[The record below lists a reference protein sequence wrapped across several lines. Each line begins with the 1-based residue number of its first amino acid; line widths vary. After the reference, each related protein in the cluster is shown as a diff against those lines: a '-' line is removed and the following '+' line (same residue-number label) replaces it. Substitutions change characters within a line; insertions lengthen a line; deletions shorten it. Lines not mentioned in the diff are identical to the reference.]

1 MLAYIFLS
9 PPISRSSSLPP
20 SFRSFARGRVVR
32 FLDFMK
38 AGILGFDGAGKR
50 TLFALLT
57 QVAGAAQARTEQ
69 VGVLKVPDEKLL
81 ELSRLHESR
90 KTTPATVEFVLIP
103 SLVKGRS
110 KDKLDVSSL
119 RAVDVL
125 VHVVRAFEDPS
136 VAHPEGTVNAARD
149 VEVMELELTL
159 ADLGVVE
166 RRIER
171 LEADAKK
178 GRKGELQDLE
188 ILTRARGALGEG
200 HPLREALSPE
210 DREALR
216 GYALL
221 TAKPMLA
228 VVNVSEDDAR
238 SPDLTARL
246 GLSRWA
252 EAPGFRIAYVSARI
266 ESEIAELPP
275 KDARA
280 FREELGLAEGM
291 VERIVRAA
299 FELMGVI
306 TFYTA
311 GETESRAW
319 ILPRG
324 TKAVKAAGTIHSDI
338 ERGFI
343 RAEVVPY
350 DVLVREGSWNRCR
363 DKGLL
368 RLEGKDYPVAEAD
381 VVYFR
386 FNV

>member
-1 MLAYIFLS
+1 
-9 PPISRSSSLPP
+9 
-20 SFRSFARGRVVR
+20 
-32 FLDFMK
+32 MK
-38 AGILGFDGAGKR
+38 AGIVGFDGAGKR

-57 QVAGAAQARTEQ
+57 EVAGAASARTEQ

-81 ELSRLHESR
+81 VLTRLHESR
-90 KTTPATVEFVLIP
+90 KTTPATIEFVLIP

-110 KDKLDVSSL
+110 KEKLDVSSL

-125 VHVVRAFEDPS
+125 VHVVRAFEDPA
-136 VAHPEGTVNAARD
+136 VPHPEGSVDAARD
-149 VEVMELELTL
+149 IEVMELELTI
-159 ADLGVVE
+159 ADLAVVE
-166 RRIER
+166 RRVER

-178 GRKGELQDLE
+178 GRKGELQDLD
-188 ILTRARGALGEG
+188 ILVRARDALADGR
-200 HPLREALSPE
+200 PLREALPVE

-238 SPDLTARL
+238 ASGLTGKL
-246 GLSRWA
+246 GLDRWA

-266 ESEIAELPP
+266 ESEIAELEPE
-275 KDARA
+275 DARA
-280 FREELGLAEGM
+280 FREELGIAEGM

-299 FELMGVI
+299 FELLGVI

-311 GETESRAW
+311 GETESHAW
-319 ILPRG
+319 IVPRN
-324 TKAVKAAGTIHSDI
+324 TRAVKAAGTIHSDI

-343 RAEVVPY
+343 RAEVVTY

-368 RLEGKDYPVAEAD
+368 RLEGKDYPIAEAD